1 MVKEKAGTV
10 VRNWGQRWS
19 WPVGA
24 RSVKLKMRPGYDLA
38 GWKDANWVSARLL
51 RIPCPAV
58 CGCSSRLML
67 RERLWWWCRSICIS
81 FCDSRLYTVVLD
93 SEAEAALLELVP
105 PIVATAASKTARGHL
120 EFPFTSL
127 WKHYVLQMSQVFGSN
142 IQKLHIHTY
151 IYVVGGYNQ
160 WSGTTKPSL
169 FLLSKLIV

>member
-1 MVKEKAGTV
+1 MWVGVECLLYLAVKSSLWVG
-10 VRNWGQRWS
+10 VRGN
-19 WPVGA
+19 
-24 RSVKLKMRPGYDLA
+24 
-38 GWKDANWVSARLL
+38 DAAL
-51 RIPCPAV
+51 
-58 CGCSSRLML
+58 
-67 RERLWWWCRSICIS
+67 WCRSICIS
-81 FCDSRLYTVVLD
+81 FCDSHLYTVVLD

-127 WKHYVLQMSQVFGSN
+127 WQHYVLQMSQVFGSN
-142 IQKLHIHTY
+142 IPRLHIHTY